1 MMGRYLS
8 YRYRIISIIM
18 KNIIIAVVGLCGA
31 GKSEVTNIFVNNSFV
46 KVYFGDV
53 TFDEMEKRNIPV
65 TPENEK
71 LIREELRA
79 TSDMAI
85 YAKKSE
91 PKIREAYENGKNVVV
106 ESLYSWSEYKYL
118 KEIYKDD
125 FKLLAVV
132 TDKDLR
138 AERLRNRPN
147 RPLTDEEVTRRD
159 YSEIENI
166 EKAGPI
172 AIADHFVLNNGTL
185 EELKKQVEEYIMG
198 INNN

>member
-1 MMGRYLS
+1 
-8 YRYRIISIIM
+8 M
-18 KNIIIAVVGLCGA
+18 KNIIIAVVGLCGS
-31 GKSEVTNIFVNNSFV
+31 GKSEVTNIFIENKFE

-53 TFDEMEKRNIPV
+53 TFDEMKKRDLPV

-71 LIREELRA
+71 MMREELRA
-79 TSDMAI
+79 TNDMAI

-91 PKIREAYENGKNVVV
+91 PRIQKAYDEGKNVVV

-118 KEIYKDD
+118 KEIYKEN

-132 TDKDLR
+132 TDRDIR
-138 AERLRNRPN
+138 AERLKNRPY
-147 RPLTDEEVTRRD
+147 RPLTDEEVTTRD

-172 AIADHFVLNNGTL
+172 AIADHFVLNNGSFD
-185 EELKKQVEEYIMG
+185 ELKKQVQEYIAT
-198 INNN
+198 II

>member
-1 MMGRYLS
+1 
-8 YRYRIISIIM
+8 M
-18 KNIIIAVVGLCGA
+18 KNVIVAVVGLCGA
-31 GKSEVTNIFVNNSFV
+31 GKSEVTKIFLENKFE

-53 TFDEMEKRNIPV
+53 TFNEMKKRNMEI
-65 TPENEK
+65 TPENERAM
-71 LIREELRA
+71 REELRA
-79 TSDMAI
+79 TNDMAI

-91 PKIREAYENGKNVVV
+91 PKIKKAYEEGKNVVV

-132 TDKDLR
+132 TDRDLR
-138 AERLRNRPN
+138 AERLKNRPN
-147 RPLTDEEVTRRD
+147 RPLTDEEVTQRD

-172 AIADHFVLNNGTL
+172 AIADHFVLNNGAF
-185 EELKKQVEEYIMG
+185 EELKEQVQEYIDT
-198 INNN
+198 I

>member
-1 MMGRYLS
+1 
-8 YRYRIISIIM
+8 M
-18 KNIIIAVVGLCGA
+18 KNIIIAVVGLCGS
-31 GKSEVTNIFVNNSFV
+31 GKSEVTNIFIENKFE

-53 TFDEMEKRNIPV
+53 TFDEMKKRNLPV

-71 LIREELRA
+71 MMREELRA
-79 TSDMAI
+79 TNDMAI

-91 PKIREAYENGKNVVV
+91 PRIKQAYEEGKNVVV

-118 KEIYKDD
+118 KEIYKDN

-132 TDKDLR
+132 TDRDIR
-138 AERLRNRPN
+138 AERLKNRPY
-147 RPLTDEEVTRRD
+147 RPLTDEEVTTRD

-172 AIADHFVLNNGTL
+172 AIADHFILNNGSFD
-185 EELKKQVEEYIMG
+185 ELKKQVEGYID
-198 INNN
+198 NL

>member
-1 MMGRYLS
+1 
-8 YRYRIISIIM
+8 M

-172 AIADHFVLNNGTL
+172 AIADHFVLNNGSF
-185 EELKKQVEEYIMG
+185 EELKKQVEEYIMR

>member
-1 MMGRYLS
+1 MNINISNKYLT
-8 YRYRIISIIM
+8 M
-18 KNIIIAVVGLCGA
+18 KNIIIAVVGLCGS
-31 GKSEVTNIFVNNSFV
+31 GKSEVTNIFIENKFE

-53 TFDEMEKRNIPV
+53 TFDEMKKRDLPV

-71 LIREELRA
+71 MMREELRA
-79 TSDMAI
+79 TNDMAI

-91 PKIREAYENGKNVVV
+91 PRIKKAYNEGKNVVV

-118 KEIYKDD
+118 KEIYKDN

-132 TDKDLR
+132 TDRDIR
-138 AERLRNRPN
+138 AERLKHRPY
-147 RPLTDEEVTRRD
+147 RPLTDDEVTTRD

-172 AIADHFVLNNGTL
+172 AIADHFILNNGSFD
-185 EELKKQVEEYIMG
+185 ELKKQVQEYIAT
-198 INNN
+198 IV